1 MDEDRDF
8 INLGLATARDALENA
23 AGLANLHLKP
33 ATITKLAARRLRQT
47 LKTIERAVRMLI
59 ILLAASIELGPLRP
73 RLARAPDAPRL
84 RGARKRGF
92 HFLPVDWH
100 PGQRPDFSAFG
111 EVRPRAPGPVPTGP
125 LTDRIQTVFGL
136 MRNPEPAARRL
147 ARRIEK
153 LRALKVKPPTF
164 GPMTHLYRFSPEF
177 GLIAA
182 GLPDFIREA
191 HSAWYD
197 SG

>member
-8 INLGLATARDALENA
+8 IDLGLATAHDALENA

-59 ILLAASIELGPLRP
+59 ILLAASIELGPVRP
-73 RLARAPDAPRL
+73 RPVRGSDAARL
-84 RGARKRGF
+84 RGPHKRGF
-92 HFLPVDWH
+92 HFLPVNRH
-100 PGQRPDFSAFG
+100 PSQRPDYSAL
-111 EVRPRAPGPVPTGP
+111 EQVRPRAPGPVPTGP
-125 LTDRIQTVFGL
+125 IMDRIQTVFGL

-153 LRALKVKPPTF
+153 LRALKVRAPTF
-164 GPMTHLYRFSPEF
+164 GPITHLYRFNAEF

-182 GLPDFIREA
+182 GLPDFIRQA